1 MSSTKNKMFKG
12 VFWSAVE
19 RYSGTI
25 MSLIVSMILARLLRP
40 EDYGIVA
47 IVLVIIGFLN
57 IFSSMGI
64 GPAIIQRDDLSKDD
78 INNLFTMS
86 IFIALILSS
95 LLFISSWGIAWY
107 YTNPQI
113 VPICQLL
120 SISVFF
126 TSLNMVPHALM
137 SKNMRFKEMAK
148 RTLVVQIVTGVI
160 SVGAALKGYGVYS

>member
-78 INNLFTMS
+78 IDNLFTMS

-113 VPICQLL
+113 VSICQLL
-120 SISVFF
+120 SVSVF
-126 TSLNMVPHALM
+126 LHH
-137 SKNMRFKEMAK
+137 
-148 RTLVVQIVTGVI
+148 
-160 SVGAALKGYGVYS
+160 